1 MVVHPTTY
9 KTSTKSHYYF
19 KATFLL
25 PDVSTEAVT
34 LILSFLLTGSLDT
47 RSDLCMKR
55 EMVALKTI
63 RL

>member
-1 MVVHPTTY
+1 MVVVHPTTY

-55 EMVALKTI
+55 DGGPEDY
-63 RL
+63 